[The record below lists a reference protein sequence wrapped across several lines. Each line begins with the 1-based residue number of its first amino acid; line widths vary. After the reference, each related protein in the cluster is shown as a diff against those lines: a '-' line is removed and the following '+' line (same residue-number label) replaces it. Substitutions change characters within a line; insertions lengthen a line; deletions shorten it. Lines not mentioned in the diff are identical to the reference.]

1 MTKKFR
7 TILTLTFL
15 TLLIAAADPLFGADT
30 SKWVVGAE
38 RFKYNSPAAAED
50 PSVSKGIS
58 EMFPSRILET
68 LNDELVHIVYP
79 DEKRDQAL
87 YDLRKTRLSL
97 FLQLSAEYKKRDS
110 LVLQNYSKR
119 KLASKIKEEEKAI
132 KTIQEK
138 ISANLKEVDQVM
150 QKSIREEKMVQR
162 GFFNM
167 DESASEGE
175 NFKSM
180 FRNIFDRDAEFV
192 SSQNISFYK
201 DDRTAFFEP
210 SETAQKYGYSSYD
223 YEKEV
228 VNAGIK
234 SLITGSITNYGSYYF
249 VSADIYEFPGG
260 KLNHSVS
267 EVGLIEEADMISTS
281 IAHQIV
287 IALTNGMPVDIEI
300 SFNPAEIRD
309 KVRIYLDDDLQPP
322 KLSLIRSQS
331 GVHSVRFVSDGYR
344 EMGTSYFFEGN
355 KKYKIEVTMQEEH
368 EVFIDAVNLC
378 PFPGRFYAAGALA
391 EAAKDQSLPPEGGL
405 PPESETSAQEELFSR
420 AKIRINDTQI
430 LGQFISNDGF
440 TTNYYIPENLLNNK
454 NLVSIKSKNIDI
466 NDYIDK
472 RRRIM
477 YGSYTLLMLSMVP
490 YFYTYGNYANA
501 ATQYNNGIGSY
512 EDALTWETRNQ
523 ICGAISIGC
532 GALFI
537 YELVRYFLAVND
549 VLPQRAK
556 AISEQ
561 KLEKQKQKE
570 LKKLEKMR
578 KTEVVTED
586 ESQENKDE
594 IIDEEKVEGEEEK

>member
-7 TILTLTFL
+7 RILTFTILTLL
-15 TLLIAAADPLFGADT
+15 TAAANPLFGADT

-50 PSVSKGIS
+50 PSVSRGIS
-58 EMFPSRILET
+58 EMFPSRILEK

-119 KLASKIKEEEKAI
+119 KLSSKIKEEEKAI

-150 QKSIREEKMVQR
+150 QKSIREEKMVKR

-192 SSQNISFYK
+192 SSQNIAFYK

-210 SETAQKYGYSSYD
+210 SETALKYGYSSYD

-287 IALTNGMPVDIEI
+287 IALTNGMPVDIEL
-300 SFNPAEIRD
+300 SFEPAEIRD

-322 KLSLIRSQS
+322 KLSLIRTQS
-331 GVHSVRFVSDGYR
+331 GVHSVRFVSEGYR
-344 EMGTSYFFEGN
+344 EMGTSYFFQGN

-391 EAAKDQSLPPEGGL
+391 QADKPENEVPPE
-405 PPESETSAQEELFSR
+405 EALFSR
-420 AKIRINDTQI
+420 AKIRINDSQI
-430 LGQFISNDGF
+430 LGQFISDDGF
-440 TTNYYIPENLLNNK
+440 TTNYYIPETLLDNR
-454 NLVSIKSKNIDI
+454 NLVSIKSKNMDI

-490 YFYTYGNYANA
+490 YFYSYGNYVNA
-501 ATQYNNGIGSY
+501 ANQYNNGIGSY

-523 ICGAISIGC
+523 ICGGIVIGC
-532 GALFI
+532 GALFV

-556 AISEQ
+556 AISPQ

-578 KTEVVTED
+578 KTEEII
-586 ESQENKDE
+586 ESEIEENKDD
-594 IIDEEKVEGEEEK
+594 IKAEEKVEDEEEK